1 MDYSELSAADV
12 ARLIREGRI
21 RVPGLA
27 LPVGT
32 TAAGLP
38 LGMELDGPTES
49 DRRLLSIGLALE
61 ALLGPVPAP
70 KR

>member
-1 MDYSELSAADV
+1 MDYSELSAADA

-27 LPVGT
+27 LPVGM

-38 LGMELDGPTES
+38 LGMDLDGPTEG

-61 ALLGPVPAP
+61 ALPGPVPAP